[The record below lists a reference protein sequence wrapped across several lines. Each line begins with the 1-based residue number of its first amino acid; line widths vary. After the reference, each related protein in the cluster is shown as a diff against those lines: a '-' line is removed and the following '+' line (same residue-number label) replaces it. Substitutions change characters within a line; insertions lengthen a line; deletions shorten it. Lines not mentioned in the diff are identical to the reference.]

1 MTCSQ
6 PPPLTEDQL
15 SALID
20 GDADAETQAH
30 AAQCTFCAARLE
42 AARRF
47 EARWGQALFR
57 ADCPPPETIGDYFLD
72 LLPVAEHATIAKHLQ
87 KCVHCQTE
95 LATLTGFLNAENPS
109 TAPQPK
115 ASAAKRSLL
124 GDLIAALTPNSP
136 ALALRGS
143 DAGPVMATAE
153 DGTTIFLEVQPDGDR
168 FTLVGQL
175 AAAEQERWN
184 GALVE
189 LRQNDVF
196 QTSGVV
202 NDFGSFQLALAQTE
216 PIDLIITAPSGTRL
230 IVNHV
235 TLSA

>member
-1 MTCSQ
+1 MTCSL

-20 GDADAETQAH
+20 GDADAETLAH

-42 AARRF
+42 AARHL
-47 EARWGQALFR
+47 EARLGQVLFR
-57 ADCPPPETIGDYFLD
+57 ADCPPPETIGEYFLD
-72 LLPVAEHATIAKHLQ
+72 LLPAAQHATIGKHLQ
-87 KCVHCQTE
+87 KCVHCQAE
-95 LATLTGFLNAENPS
+95 LATLTGFLNTENPS
-109 TAPQPK
+109 AAPKPK
-115 ASAAKRSLL
+115 ASPANRSLL

-143 DAGPVMATAE
+143 DAGPLMATAD
-153 DGTTIFLEVQPDGDR
+153 DGTTIFLEVQPDGDQ

-196 QTSGVV
+196 QTSGVI
-202 NDFGSFQLALAQTE
+202 NDFGSFQLALTQME
-216 PIDLIITAPSGTRL
+216 PIDLIITAPSGSRL

-235 TLSA
+235 ILSA

>member
-1 MTCSQ
+1 MTCSL

-20 GDADAETQAH
+20 GDADAETLAH
-30 AAQCTFCAARLE
+30 AAQCAFCAARLE

-47 EARWGQALFR
+47 EARLGQTLFR
-57 ADCPPPETIGDYFLD
+57 ADCPPPETIGEYFLD
-72 LLPVAEHATIAKHLQ
+72 LLPAAEHAAVGKHLQ
-87 KCVHCQTE
+87 KCVHCQGE
-95 LATLTGFLNAENPS
+95 LATLTSFLNAESPS

-115 ASAAKRSLL
+115 ARPAKRNLL

-143 DAGPVMATAE
+143 DAGPLMATAD

-175 AAAEQERWN
+175 AAAEQEGWN

-189 LRQNDVF
+189 LRQNDTF
-196 QTSGVV
+196 QMSGVV

-216 PIDLIITAPSGTRL
+216 PIDLIITAPNGTRL

-235 TLSA
+235 NLSR